1 MRGSTVPLL
10 WSIQSKVSSLITP
23 SVPHPLEIG
32 PRFQILFCTSNHM
45 QPAETTCKCVGF
57 QCEQALNV
65 VLYMGTYRTQ
75 SRNPCCAWGGGMF
88 SSRYQPLGLFVYH
101 LAHGNP
107 TRRHWS
113 ELERLPH
120 LVIWPFGQLARKR
133 PMASGNF

>member
-65 VLYMGTYRTQ
+65 VLCMGTYRTQ
-75 SRNPCCAWGGGMF
+75 SRNPCCAWGGGECF
-88 SSRYQPLGLFVYH
+88 QAVTNRWGSLSIIWHTVTPPEGIGQSWNATTLGD
-101 LAHGNP
+101 LA
-107 TRRHWS
+107 
-113 ELERLPH
+113 
-120 LVIWPFGQLARKR
+120 IWPACTKKANGQR
-133 PMASGNF
+133 